1 MSQNGP
7 PLAQQLHH
15 LLSGPRAL
23 PLSGLTAPRQAL
35 LPHGLHPHGARLLL
49 RLALPQHGLHH
60 LQAQALLHGAASILH
75 QLHHHG
81 QRLQAQLGLQVLA
94 QHRHLQ
100 LAALAR
106 GE

>member
-1 MSQNGP
+1 MSQNGL

-15 LLSGPRAL
+15 LWSGPRAL
-23 PLSGLTAPRQAL
+23 PLSGLTALRQA
-35 LPHGLHPHGARLLL
+35 P
-49 RLALPQHGLHH
+49 PQHGLHLH
-60 LQAQALLHGAASILH
+60 GARLRLLQVLQQHGLRRLQAQALLHGAASTLL

-81 QRLQAQLGLQVLA
+81 QRLQAQLGLQALA
-94 QHRHLQ
+94 QHRHLR